1 MRKLSGAEVRELRKA
16 HRCPDCTSE
25 VTVDRRGGRV
35 GVKHDDTCPMYAR
48 LKRAGMTSALIFTRA
63 PGQSDRDFTREV
75 NAAVADLAQTTGAP
89 VRITE
94 DPYRGTPQ

>member
-1 MRKLSGAEVRELRKA
+1 MRKLTGAEVRELRKA
-16 HRCPDCTSE
+16 HRCPDCHSE
-25 VTVDRRGGRV
+25 VIVDRRGGRV

-75 NAAVADLAQTTGAP
+75 NDAVLDIAKSTGGP
-89 VRITE
+89 VRVTE
-94 DPYRGTPQ
+94 DPYRVPPQ